1 MKPHM
6 KTNTPALLNAL
17 INLTWTGL
25 FFSPIL
31 VFWIS
36 NFNPW
41 PLAFIL
47 LIGFIPVFVPYRWYG
62 QLQIC
67 HNRVFYESLF
77 IHHFQKL
84 TQDGAWVK
92 GLQKK
97 YSGAPSFR
105 EIRET
110 RRKLLDKIRAY
121 ETFHYA
127 CLPVFLGTAIYALM
141 LGSPLLALLI
151 TAANLLYNVV
161 PILIQQYNKSRI
173 GSITSKKPPLQQNS
187 TEEPLHNSCL
197 YLRKIRQYYS
207 G

>member
-1 MKPHM
+1 MNYFSK
-6 KTNTPALLNAL
+6 NTLGILNGL

-36 NFNPW
+36 HFHPW
-41 PLAFIL
+41 PMAFIL
-47 LIGFIPVFVPYRWYG
+47 LFGFVPFFVPYRWYG

-67 HNRVFYESLF
+67 HNRGFYESLF

-92 GLQKK
+92 SLQEK
-97 YSGAPSFR
+97 YSGTPSYR
-105 EIRET
+105 EKREN
-110 RRKLLDKIRAY
+110 RRKLLGKIRAY
-121 ETFHYA
+121 ETFHYV
-127 CLPVFLGTAIYALM
+127 CFLIFFGTTIYAMM

-151 TAANLLYNVV
+151 TAANLLYNLV

-173 GSITSKKPPLQQNS
+173 RSIISKKPPIIQNS
-187 TEEPLHNSCL
+187 TEEPSYNSCL
-197 YLRKIRQYYS
+197 YLRRVRQNYS